1 MQFIPGLCI
10 SSHKNAFHPCFT
22 NTLLD
27 NPNIAVSKINNTKH
41 CIMKKTWI
49 LITAGVLLVT
59 GLILNF
65 TLGNQFSAGDFSF
78 NYFAAGDF
86 ACGVFAAGNFSIGIF
101 SIGIFSIGVF
111 SISIFNIGLYTI
123 GIFCL
128 GWKRTYPRWH
138 ENRVHKQ
145 SA

>member
-22 NTLLD
+22 YTLLD
-27 NPNIAVSKINNTKH
+27 SPNIAVSKINNTKH

-59 GLILNF
+59 GLTLNF

-78 NYFAAGDF
+78 NYFAAGNF
-86 ACGVFAAGNFSIGIF
+86 ACGVFAAGNFSIA
-101 SIGIFSIGVF
+101 
-111 SISIFNIGLYTI
+111 ISIFNIGLYTI

-128 GWKRTYPRWH
+128 GWKRTYPRWL
-138 ENRVHKQ
+138 ENGVHKQ
-145 SA
+145 NA